1 MLNELDR
8 RFSRTNCD
16 LMNSIQALN
25 PKSDVFLKETALLSF
40 ARLYDS
46 DINDLGH
53 EFIEPYKD
61 VFFEL
66 FRLCKIAVAIPVSSA
81 SCERSFSTLK
91 RVKTCL
97 RSTITDERLSNLG
110 VLSIESKRAKAL
122 NMEHF
127 VDRFAKQHKNHRI
140 LLL

>member
-1 MLNELDR
+1 MQTPSNTVELV
-8 RFSRTNCD
+8 
-16 LMNSIQALN
+16 Q
-25 PKSDVFLKETALLSF
+25 
-40 ARLYDS
+40 
-46 DINDLGH
+46 
-53 EFIEPYKD
+53 FIEPYKD

-81 SCERSFSTLK
+81 SCERSLSTLK

-97 RSTITDERLSNLG
+97 RSTISDERLSNLG

-122 NMEHF
+122 NMEDF
-127 VDRFAKQHKNHRI
+127 VDRFAKQHKNRRI